1 MCFAGSG
8 VYTNESYP
16 LDEIFRV
23 FMPISVG
30 CLPNS
35 EVTIPKWL
43 RNASHAYSALVG
55 KYHCGSNIK
64 GGCAPTQAGG
74 FDYYFG
80 LLNSHEEGEAGVCRR
95 HWRRGLPST
104 QLAPIVSSIHQRDKG
119 RRAALP
125 RGLLLPECAPLQTL
139 VHRTPPPRAPRAPH
153 PQASLAPS
161 PSPSSSLP

>member
-1 MCFAGSG
+1 MLLAGSG

-23 FMPISVG
+23 FMPVSVG

-80 LLNSHEEGEAGVCRR
+80 LLNSHEEGEAGPCNRHVRGSPQKATTGARDSPAVEGLALLPQQGVRAVARAPPECSSPVLVRTVRR
-95 HWRRGLPST
+95 
-104 QLAPIVSSIHQRDKG
+104 
-119 RRAALP
+119 LP
-125 RGLLLPECAPLQTL
+125 RPLPR
-139 VHRTPPPRAPRAPH
+139 VHRV
-153 PQASLAPS
+153 PS
-161 PSPSSSLP
+161 HEPA